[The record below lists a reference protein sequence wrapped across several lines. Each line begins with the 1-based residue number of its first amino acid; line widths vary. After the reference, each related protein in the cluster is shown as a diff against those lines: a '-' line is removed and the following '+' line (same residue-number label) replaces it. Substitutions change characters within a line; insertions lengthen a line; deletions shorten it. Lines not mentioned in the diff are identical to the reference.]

1 MEVHYNGK
9 NEKKFM
15 TILNVKILFL
25 MVNMQD
31 MQMLC
36 GQKILLIMMINST
49 DLLIYMQFQQL

>member
-1 MEVHYNGK
+1 
-9 NEKKFM
+9 M

-25 MVNMQD
+25 MANMQD

-36 GQKILLIMMINST
+36 GQKILLIKMINST